1 MYLKT
6 IDASGLYF
14 DGFGSGAKEER
25 PCGIMAVP
33 GPESESY
40 DPGVLLNMFTKVPDG
55 ENVRDVMHVNLPLA
69 IAERFCSMVENAEY
83 VTADF
88 WKFNECNSVNYW
100 MMISWLAV
108 SEYYTD
114 PCYQSFGFGLAEDD
128 RFALMIF
135 RDEKRYTPGFKK
147 PPTRYLA
154 YLDSSEDLIDLAS
167 VIRSIVSEL
176 REKEANRY
184 DS

>member
-6 IDASGLYF
+6 INVTGLYF
-14 DGFGSGAKEER
+14 DGLGGKTEGPRKILAVYGPKEEYHDYN
-25 PCGIMAVP
+25 ILI
-33 GPESESY
+33 S
-40 DPGVLLNMFTKVPDG
+40 MFTEVSEEEDL
-55 ENVRDVMHVNLPLA
+55 RDIMYVTMPLA

-100 MMISWLAV
+100 MMSSWISV
-108 SEYYTD
+108 SKRHSD
-114 PCYQSFGFGLAEDD
+114 PCYQSFGFGEAEDG
-128 RFALMIF
+128 RFVIMIF
-135 RDEKRYTPGFKK
+135 RDESRYTPGLPK
-147 PPTRYLA
+147 PPGRYLV
-154 YLDSSEDLIDLAS
+154 YLDDEDLMDFAK